1 MDILISLIIPAYNA
15 EKYIVRCLDS
25 AINQTYENYEII
37 VVNDG
42 STDRTLEICRAYEK
56 KFSFFRVLHRDQN
69 CGQAYSVQEGICAAA
84 GNYVA
89 FMDSDDCVDCHYLE
103 YLASG
108 ISAGAQIVCCNCNK
122 VYHNRIVF
130 QKERI
135 GQGIYDRD
143 NLMKV
148 VFPVLINDGTYLSRG
163 ISPHRCGKL
172 FLRDLLQDNLIF
184 CDPKLRFGEDMNLSF
199 AAMLD
204 CNKLM
209 ILDDPV
215 GLYQY
220 YQNEGSM
227 VYRYKKDMFEQILL
241 LRKKMLEIMN
251 AKTVYDFKDQ
261 INRDFW
267 SLFVDYVKNATKA
280 PNLSAVFR
288 EVCLNFGTSQKEVPW
303 LKLKLKPADHILV
316 FCLQRKLYG
325 VVYFWMRL
333 YSFLKKG

>member
-1 MDILISLIIPAYNA
+1 MDTLISLVIPAYNA
-15 EKYIVRCLDS
+15 EKYIARCLES

-42 STDRTLEICRAYEK
+42 STDQTLEICKMYENK
-56 KFSFFRVLHRDQN
+56 CSFLRVLHRERN
-69 CGQAYSVQEGICAAA
+69 CGQTYSIQEGIFEAA
-84 GNYVA
+84 GNYVT
-89 FMDSDDCVDCHYLE
+89 FMDSDDCLDSHYLE

-108 ISAGAQIVCCNCNK
+108 ISVGAQIICCNCNK
-122 VYHNRIVF
+122 IYHNRVVL

-143 NLMKV
+143 NLLKV
-148 VFPVLINDGTYLSRG
+148 IFPVLINDGTYLSRG

-172 FLRDLLQDNLIF
+172 FRRELLQNNLIF
-184 CDPKLRFGEDMNLSF
+184 CDPGLRFGEDMNLTF

-204 CNKLM
+204 CNNLM
-209 ILDDPV
+209 ILDDQE

-227 VYRYKKDMFEQILL
+227 VHRYKKDMFEQIVL
-241 LRKKMLEIMN
+241 LRKKLLEIMDV
-251 AKTVYDFKDQ
+251 KRVYDFKDQ

-280 PNLSAVFR
+280 ANISAVCR
-288 EVCLNFGTSQKEVPW
+288 EVCLNFEVSQKEVPW
-303 LKLKLKPADHILV
+303 LELKLKPADTILI

-325 VVYFWMRL
+325 IVYLWMRL